1 MNYQQYHD
9 RRKLILSEI
18 VNCDDGTREVLLG
31 ELRSLRNKYECDC
44 HHCNEPL
51 LYEHSPQ
58 TRTLNDQSNP
68 AGFCGVNSGK
78 SDLNKYR
85 SLKTESKTGD
95 TKDYEDEVH
104 AWRGDVI

>member
-1 MNYQQYHD
+1 MNYQIYHD

-31 ELRSLRNKYECDC
+31 ELRSLRDKYECDC

-58 TRTLNDQSNP
+58 TKQVSGRSFSAHSVNTLSVNP
-68 AGFCGVNSGK
+68 
-78 SDLNKYR
+78 D
-85 SLKTESKTGD
+85 KTGD
-95 TKDYEDEVH
+95 THSLEDLK
-104 AWRGDVI
+104 